1 MNAFH
6 LSMSSTQARS
16 DEEALRQS
24 VEHAL
29 ERVRG
34 SGSVAA
40 IRRRGFAGVTSYAV
54 EIVTVELA
62 TGDAVDIF
70 LKDYGQSRL
79 PKDAAPERRERE
91 MRVYEELLDNQELG
105 TARFYGA
112 HRDESAPRFWLMLEF
127 VEGELLRDCSF
138 EYWPAAAAWL
148 GHLHGRFA
156 RERGRL
162 RGAGFLARH
171 DADYFVLAAEQ
182 ALRAVSGLSGGL
194 AQRLAAVLER
204 YDAILAV
211 LSQDADTLVHG
222 SYRKQNVLVVRSSEP
237 ARICP
242 TDWEL
247 AAFGRSAHD
256 LAFLCDGCRP
266 PKLDALLD
274 AYEREVASSGL
285 PARDRDELRREV
297 DCFRLHKKINSL
309 GHVHQWPRPIETAA
323 KVVAEAEALAGGL
336 V

>member
-1 MNAFH
+1 MNGFH
-6 LSMSSTQARS
+6 PSMSSTRART
-16 DEEALRQS
+16 EEEELRQS

-40 IRRRGFAGVTSYAV
+40 IRRRRFAGSTSYAV

-91 MRVYEELLDNQELG
+91 MRVYEELLDDRELG
-105 TARFYGA
+105 TARLYGA
-112 HRDESAPRFWLMLEF
+112 HRDEAAARFWLMLEF

-162 RGAGFLARH
+162 RGAGFLVRH

-182 ALRAVSGLSGGL
+182 AFRAVADLSGAL
-194 AQRLAAVLER
+194 ARRLAAVLAG

-211 LSQDADTLVHG
+211 LSRDADTLVHG
-222 SYRKQNVLVVRSSEP
+222 SYRKQNLLVVRSSEP

-247 AAFGRSAHD
+247 AAFGRSAYD
-256 LAFLCDGCRP
+256 LAFLCDGCGP
-266 PKLDALLD
+266 PKLDALFD
-274 AYEREVASSGL
+274 AYEREVESSGL
-285 PARDRDELRREV
+285 PARDRDELWREV
-297 DCFRLHKKINSL
+297 DCFRLHKKISSL
-309 GHVHQWPRPIETAA
+309 GHLRQWPRPLETAA
-323 KVVAEAEALAGGL
+323 KVVAEAETLAGGL